1 MVAEISVA
9 VSATQAII
17 ISDLSG
23 SQAPA
28 GNAISWKL
36 RFVFPSQAGARE
48 GGGKDRLNFLACK
61 ANGFL
66 IY

>member
-28 GNAISWKL
+28 WEHNFMKTPL
-36 RFVFPSQAGARE
+36 RLSFPSRSLRRRWKG
-48 GGGKDRLNFLACK
+48 
-61 ANGFL
+61 
-66 IY
+66 